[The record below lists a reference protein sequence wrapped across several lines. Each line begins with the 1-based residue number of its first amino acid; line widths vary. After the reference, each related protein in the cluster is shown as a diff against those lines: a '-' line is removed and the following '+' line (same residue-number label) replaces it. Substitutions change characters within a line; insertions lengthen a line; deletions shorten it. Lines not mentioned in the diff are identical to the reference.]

1 MSSVAGHSRTWP
13 SSQVRDAF
21 RALVVQRDGAQCHY
35 CGVTFSRRRRL
46 TLDHVWP
53 VCWGRIDA
61 LWNLVGACG
70 DCNSR
75 RGHDVTW
82 CTCGGCSLALRLG
95 AFFGEAA
102 RAS

>member
-1 MSSVAGHSRTWP
+1 MSRVSGHSWP
-13 SSQVRDAF
+13 STRVRDAF
-21 RALVVQRDGAQCHY
+21 RVLVVERDGSFCHY
-35 CGVTFSRRRRL
+35 CRRGFSRRRRL

-61 LWNLVGACG
+61 VWNLVPACA

-82 CTCGGCSLALRLG
+82 CTCSGCLLALRLG
-95 AFFGEAA
+95 AFFQGPA
-102 RAS
+102 RAA

>member
-1 MSSVAGHSRTWP
+1 MTRVSAHQWP
-13 SSQVRDAF
+13 SARVRDAL
-21 RALVVQRDGAQCHY
+21 RVLVVQREGSRCHY
-35 CGVTFSRRRRL
+35 CGVSFSRRRRL

-61 LWNLVGACG
+61 LWNLVPACA

-82 CTCGGCSLALRLG
+82 CVCPVCSLALRLG
-95 AFFGEAA
+95 AFFEGPA